1 VNSILLAG
9 RAHLCAIG
17 RTHLYDPHWTLH
29 AAAEQ
34 EYRGDAADWPV
45 PFRAGSRKPPSA
57 RTDAIRPRLSLLRPA
72 MNSSP
77 FMRIARRLRPLNLG
91 CKERARTWSRTGR
104 YPQVLGTAGLPG
116 VARRLSP
123 RQWPPATTQ
132 CHGRCRSEPEMAIS
146 TDRRPGPLS

>member
-72 MNSSP
+72 AAAP
-77 FMRIARRLRPLNLG
+77 DTHLRWRPH
-91 CKERARTWSRTGR
+91 RSDR
-104 YPQVLGTAGLPG
+104 V
-116 VARRLSP
+116 
-123 RQWPPATTQ
+123 PA
-132 CHGRCRSEPEMAIS
+132 
-146 TDRRPGPLS
+146 